1 MRLVVGLGNP
11 GREYEGTRHNVGF
24 DLIDRISRTLNATHF
39 QARMEGLMSESGSG
53 EGKILLLKPQTFM
66 NLSGRCVSKVLQFY
80 KIEASEMMV
89 LCDDKDL
96 SLGKLRI
103 RSSGSHGGNNG
114 LRSIQDHIGLD
125 YPRLKV
131 GIGEPKRG
139 DAAAHVLGRFSGS
152 ERTEM
157 EKALDIGAM
166 AVETWLAEGLMICMN
181 RFNAGPDKGSAG
193 RS

>member
-1 MRLVVGLGNP
+1 
-11 GREYEGTRHNVGF
+11 
-24 DLIDRISRTLNATHF
+24 
-39 QARMEGLMSESGSG
+39 MEGLMGESGSG

-80 KIEASEMMV
+80 KIEATQILV

-96 SLGKLRI
+96 PLGKLRI
-103 RSSGSHGGNNG
+103 RASGSHGGNNG

-166 AVETWLAEGLMICMN
+166 AVETWLAEGLTACMN